1 MDSFPFTNRARSS
14 MPINPSLPRPLTA
27 SGSKPAPSS
36 AIVNTTVPF
45 CKVSATEM
53 CLALACLTIFCRLSC
68 ATRYTQE
75 ATSRGTEP
83 GRAPFLNSTGIRS
96 RSENS
101 LHKARREAN
110 RDLRAAIAKKQFR
123 EDLYYRLAM
132 IEIRMPSLAER
143 KDESASPDAAS
154 P

>member
-1 MDSFPFTNRARSS
+1 
-14 MPINPSLPRPLTA
+14 
-27 SGSKPAPSS
+27 
-36 AIVNTTVPF
+36 
-45 CKVSATEM
+45 
-53 CLALACLTIFCRLSC
+53 
-68 ATRYTQE
+68 
-75 ATSRGTEP
+75 
-83 GRAPFLNSTGIRS
+83 
-96 RSENS
+96 